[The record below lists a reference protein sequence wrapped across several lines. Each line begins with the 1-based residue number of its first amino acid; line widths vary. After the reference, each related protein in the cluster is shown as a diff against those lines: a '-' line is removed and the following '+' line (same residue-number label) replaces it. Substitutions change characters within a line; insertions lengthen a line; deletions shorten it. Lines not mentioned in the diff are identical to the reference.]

1 MLHLEWQLLQY
12 RGHHAQVYNCTMN
25 WATSLPPYMQKRSA
39 RCDEKPILHLF
50 IEMRIAAG
58 VSLLQKRQ
66 ALEASVRDAGFQD
79 VPELPAIV
87 SHMACRC

>member
-1 MLHLEWQLLQY
+1 
-12 RGHHAQVYNCTMN
+12 
-25 WATSLPPYMQKRSA
+25 MQKRSA

-58 VSLLQKRQ
+58 VGLLQKRQ

-79 VPELPAIV
+79 VPELPAI
-87 SHMACRC
+87 APQCDWTAFGELRANKQRA